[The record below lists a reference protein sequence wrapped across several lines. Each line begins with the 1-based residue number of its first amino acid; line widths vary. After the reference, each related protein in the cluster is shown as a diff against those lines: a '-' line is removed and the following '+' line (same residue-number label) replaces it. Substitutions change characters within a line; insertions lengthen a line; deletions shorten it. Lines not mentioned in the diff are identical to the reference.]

1 MPLTLPNLD
10 DRRYA
15 DLVEEARALIPTHA
29 PEWTNHN
36 PSDPGITLIELFA
49 WLTEMQIYRLN
60 RVTDKNVRTFLSLL
74 NGKPN
79 GKDWQPSGTT
89 SAALA
94 DDIRTTVLALRRRER
109 AVSSED
115 FEALALET
123 KLNPTD
129 ANTCVARAR
138 CLPRRNV
145 LMDFETEQPG
155 HISLIVVPWQE
166 SALTEVIGAVTAY
179 LEPRR
184 LLTTFLHVIGPQYVP
199 VDIQAT
205 VAPLADVDVTL
216 KDSEG
221 NNVFEKKVS
230 NALDRFL
237 RPLHGGED
245 GDGWPFGRNIFVSE
259 LYQLLDQLPDVDYV
273 TDVTVNS
280 DDPARLIYNED
291 DSELIGLTVKPHE
304 LVKARLLT
312 ITVQSV

>member
-60 RVTDKNVRTFLSLL
+60 RVTDDNLRTFLKLL
-74 NGKPN
+74 NGR
-79 GKDWQPSGTT
+79 DWQPSGMT

-94 DDIRTTVLALRRRER
+94 EDIRASVLALRRRER

-115 FEALALET
+115 FEALALEA
-123 KLNPTD
+123 D
-129 ANTCVARAR
+129 ARVARVR

-155 HISLIVVPWQE
+155 HVSLIVVPWQE
-166 SALTEVIGAVTAY
+166 SALTAAIDAVADY

-184 LLTTFLHVIGPQYVP
+184 LLTTFLHLIGPQYVP

-205 VAPLADVDVTL
+205 VVPLADVKESDL
-216 KDSEG
+216 KPR
-221 NNVFEKKVS
+221 VS
-230 NALDRFL
+230 VALNDFL
-237 RPLHGGED
+237 DPLHGGED
-245 GDGWPFGRNIFVSE
+245 DDGWPFGRNIFVSE
-259 LYQLLDQLPDVDYV
+259 LYQLLDQLSGVDYV
-273 TDVTVNS
+273 TGVTVSS
-280 DDPARLIYNED
+280 DDPARLIRNERL
-291 DSELIGLTVKPHE
+291 ELIGLTVKPHE
-304 LVKARLLT
+304 LVRARTLT
-312 ITVQSV
+312 VTAPLV

>member
-60 RVTDKNVRTFLSLL
+60 RVTDDNTRTFLRLL
-74 NGKPN
+74 NGN
-79 GKDWQPSGTT
+79 DWQPLGTT

-115 FEALALET
+115 FEALALEA
-123 KLNPTD
+123 D
-129 ANTCVARAR
+129 AGVARVR

-166 SALTEVIGAVTAY
+166 GTLTEIIDAVKTY

-184 LLTTFLHVIGPQYVP
+184 LLTTFLHLVGPQYVP

-205 VAPLADVDVTL
+205 VAPLADVKETDL
-216 KDSEG
+216 KPQ
-221 NNVFEKKVS
+221 VIA
-230 NALDRFL
+230 ALSDFL
-237 RPLHGGED
+237 DPLHGGED
-245 GDGWPFGRNIFVSE
+245 GDGWPFGHNVFVSE
-259 LYQLLDQLPDVDYV
+259 LYQLLDQLSGVDYV
-273 TDVTVNS
+273 TGVTVSS
-280 DDPARLIYNED
+280 DDPARLIYNERL
-291 DSELIGLTVKPHE
+291 ELIGLTVKPHE
-304 LVKARLLT
+304 LVSARTLT
-312 ITVQSV
+312 ITAPPV

>member
-60 RVTDKNVRTFLSLL
+60 RVTDDNIRTFLRLL
-74 NGKPN
+74 N

-109 AVSSED
+109 AISGED
-115 FEALALET
+115 FEALALEA
-123 KLNPTD
+123 D
-129 ANTCVARAR
+129 AGVARVR
-138 CLPRRNV
+138 CLPRRNA

-166 SALTEVIGAVTAY
+166 SALTEVIDAVKTY

-184 LLTTFLHVIGPQYVP
+184 LLTTFLHLIGPQYVP

-205 VAPLADVDVTL
+205 VAPLADVEETDLRPQVIT
-216 KDSEG
+216 
-221 NNVFEKKVS
+221 
-230 NALDRFL
+230 ALRDFL
-237 RPLHGGED
+237 DPLHGGED
-245 GDGWPFGRNIFVSE
+245 GDGWPFGRNVFVSE
-259 LYQLLDQLPDVDYV
+259 LYQLLDQLSGVDYV
-273 TDVTVNS
+273 TGVTVSS
-280 DDPARLIYNED
+280 DDPARLIRNERL
-291 DSELIGLTVKPHE
+291 ELIGLTVKPHE
-304 LVKARLLT
+304 LVRARTLT
-312 ITVQSV
+312 VTAPPV

>member
-15 DLVEEARALIPTHA
+15 DLVEEGRALIPTHA

-49 WLTEMQIYRLN
+49 WLTEMLIYRLN
-60 RVTDKNVRTFLSLL
+60 RVTDDNIRTFLRLL
-74 NGKPN
+74 NGR
-79 GKDWQPSGTT
+79 DWQPSGTT

-94 DDIRTTVLALRRRER
+94 EDIRASVLALRRRER

-123 KLNPTD
+123 KLDPTD

-155 HISLIVVPWQE
+155 HISLIVVPCQE
-166 SALTEVIGAVTAY
+166 SELTGVIDAVADY

-184 LLTTFLHVIGPQYVP
+184 LLTTFLHVVGPQYVP

-230 NALDRFL
+230 NALDHFL

-273 TDVTVNS
+273 TDVTVSS
-280 DDPARLIYNED
+280 DDPARLIYYNKDE

-312 ITVQSV
+312 IKVQSV